1 MLKNKFLQLPMRVWD
16 PLGTERI
23 FSTAE
28 AIKATG
34 KPRTMVFLGLNCLL
48 LAATDPANHSANLQH
63 PYVMFIWIVLTIV
76 FVSSKVLVN
85 LAATLFQTYVWRA
98 RVPIPITTLVA
109 LGPVMLVSESMAAYL
124 SDDTF
129 VSQFW
134 QQFVIF
140 YVIAVLLE
148 ILFFLFVL
156 PTLGRNY
163 VDPTSGEPVPL
174 DQEIT
179 AALTAATLPPEPQ
192 SPLIV
197 IGAERVPLSDIQTIE
212 AQEHHVIVTTTDRT
226 FTERARLKDIIAQT
240 TPKDGIQPHRSWW
253 VSNSVTCDLVKQQSR
268 HLLRLDDKR
277 EIPVARSRVA
287 EIIDWVNCEDR
298 QNRPDEMAI
307 SPQDCP
313 EQESPLTGQRQPNE
327 APDAH
332 RQTPEE
338 NIH

>member
-1 MLKNKFLQLPMRVWD
+1 MLENKFLQLPMRVWD
-16 PLGTERI
+16 PLGTERV

-28 AIKATG
+28 AIQATG
-34 KPRTMVFLGLNCLL
+34 KPRALVFVGLNCLL
-48 LAATDPANHSANLQH
+48 LAATDPANHSANLQPPH
-63 PYVMFIWIVLTIV
+63 VMMIWVVLTIV
-76 FVSSKVLVN
+76 FVSSKILVN
-85 LAATLFQTYVWRA
+85 LAATLFQTYVWGA
-98 RVPIPITTLVA
+98 RVPIPINTLIA
-109 LGPVMLVSESMAAYL
+109 LGPVMLVSESMAAYF

-129 VSQFW
+129 MSQFW

-156 PTLGRNY
+156 PTLGKEY
-163 VDPTSGEPVPL
+163 TDPTNGEATSL
-174 DQEIT
+174 DQET
-179 AALTAATLPPEPQ
+179 AAALTAATLPPEPQ

-212 AQEHHVIVTTTDRT
+212 AQEHHVIVTTADRT

-240 TPKDGIQPHRSWW
+240 TAKDGIQPHRSWW
-253 VSNSVTCDLVKQQSR
+253 VSNRVVCDLVKQQSR
-268 HLLRLDDKR
+268 HLLRLEDNR

-298 QNRPDEMAI
+298 QNRPDDMAI

-313 EQESPLTGQRQPNE
+313 EQDSPLTGQRQLNE
-327 APDAH
+327 GTHAH
-332 RQTPEE
+332 RQSPEE